1 MNDELMIRKLIEDY
15 SDAVNQRDGAA
26 ISALWAQDG
35 RWSVPE
41 YEGLADVRGVNAIR
55 STWESLMAA
64 VPTAF
69 LICVP
74 SRLQID
80 GDTASA
86 RSYGTELV
94 TDGEG
99 ANRYGVGF
107 YADRFVRQ
115 QDGWR
120 FSERVWTTINRVL
133 IPA

>member
-55 STWESLMAA
+55 STWES
-64 VPTAF
+64 
-69 LICVP
+69 
-74 SRLQID
+74 
-80 GDTASA
+80 
-86 RSYGTELV
+86 ELV